1 VGFPPYTPTG
11 FAATVFGDRY
21 AIRDGETFAQAC
33 QRVAGFI
40 AWAEEGAER
49 GDYAGRFYDLL
60 VTNRFSPGGRMWRGS
75 GRPRGQLGNCFTW
88 TDALDSREGWG
99 DALRAVTII
108 SGTGGGVGLNF
119 SKVRPRGSPIR
130 GTGGVATGSVS
141 LMRCLNAVCNELRE
155 GGGRRSALMFC
166 LGYDHPDLPEFL
178 EAKLNRGQLE
188 NANISV
194 LIDDEFLKLVDED
207 GEIVLRWQGEERGR
221 VRAKEVW
228 GKIVRNAWATG
239 DPGLLNLGLA
249 QRMNTLHYRVRL
261 VCPNP
266 CSEIWMSAYEC
277 CCLGAVVLPTHVR
290 NGGIDWDAL
299 EETVTLAVRFLD
311 DVLDR
316 NHYPLPI
323 IEETCRRYRR
333 IGLGVMGLH
342 DLLLELGV
350 RYDSDQALKITD
362 EVMDVI
368 KRAAY
373 ESSIRLAIEKGPFS
387 AIYREKHARSGFA
400 TECLPPDLRRKIEEH
415 GIRNCAILTVA
426 PTGTTSIVAACSSG
440 IEPIF
445 APVYRQRFH
454 QHGHAHGGQSLESS
468 EIVVHPLLAR
478 FLREGRSIEHF
489 QGAHE
494 IDPEQHCAVQEACQ
508 KHIDNAISKTIN
520 LPNDYPVEQLSQTM
534 RRFISRL
541 KGLTIY
547 RHGSRGESPMTPLPI
562 AEAAK
567 HLDNLTIGAAVGDCP
582 AGACEL

>member
-1 VGFPPYTPTG
+1 MAFPPYTPTG
-11 FAATVFGDRY
+11 FAATVFWDRY
-21 AIRDGETFAQAC
+21 AIHERETFEQAC
-33 QRVAGFI
+33 QRVAAFI
-40 AWAEEGAER
+40 AQVEQGTER
-49 GDYAGRFYDLL
+49 EDYAARFHNLL
-60 VTNRFSPGGRMWRGS
+60 ATNRFSPGGRVWRGA
-75 GRPRGQLGNCFTW
+75 GRPRGQCLNCFTW
-88 TDALDSREGWG
+88 TDDLDSREGWG

-141 LMRCLNAVCNELRE
+141 LMRCINAVCNELRE

-166 LGYDHPDLPEFL
+166 LRYDHPDLPEFL
-178 EAKLNRGQLE
+178 EVKLNRGQLE

-207 GEIVLRWQGEERGR
+207 GEIVLRWHGEERGR

-228 GKIVRNAWATG
+228 DKIVRHAWATG

-249 QRMNTLHYRVRL
+249 ERMNTLYYRVRL

-266 CSEIWMSAYEC
+266 CSEIWMSPYDC

-290 NGGIDWDAL
+290 NGGIDWNAL
-299 EETVTLAVRFLD
+299 KETVSLAVRFLD

-316 NHYPLPI
+316 NHYPLAI
-323 IEETCRRYRR
+323 IEETCREYRR
-333 IGLGVMGLH
+333 IGLGVTGLH
-342 DLLLELGV
+342 DLLLKLGV
-350 RYDSDQALKITD
+350 RYDSDQALKITA
-362 EVMDVI
+362 EVMDFI

-373 ESSIRLAIEKGPFS
+373 ESSIRLAIEKGPFP
-387 AIYREKHARSGFA
+387 AVDREKHARSGFA
-400 TECLPPDLRRKIEEH
+400 TECLPPSIRRRIEEH
-415 GIRNCAILTVA
+415 GIRNCAVLTVA

-445 APVYRQRFH
+445 APVYRQRF
-454 QHGHAHGGQSLESS
+454 AEHGGHGQESS
-468 EIVVHPLLAR
+468 EIVVHPLLAK

-494 IDPEQHCAVQEACQ
+494 IGPEQHCAVQEVCQ

-520 LPNDYPVEQLSQTM
+520 LPTDYPVEQLSQTM
-534 RRFISRL
+534 RRFIPRL

-567 HLDNLTIGAAVGDCP
+567 HLANLTIGAAVGDCP